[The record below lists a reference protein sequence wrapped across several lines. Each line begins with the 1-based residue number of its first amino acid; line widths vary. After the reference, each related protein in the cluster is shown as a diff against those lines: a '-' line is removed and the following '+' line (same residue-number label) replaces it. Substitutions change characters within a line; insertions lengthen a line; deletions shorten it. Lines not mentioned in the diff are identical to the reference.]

1 MANGSSP
8 PTFQHTAIEREPD
21 IAGERR
27 RGNPPPPPPRVVG
40 RAGHANQ
47 VAGTVQGALSQAQAS
62 RTTHGVDPD
71 RLLVLEFRSWDSG
84 ARDVVESRFGAT
96 VVDEQVETRPVERR
110 LVKVPGGQS
119 PDALAN
125 ALAGH
130 LGQADESQE
139 QLRIRP
145 ASKADLEAAKKIQQN
160 LGSVSRGELAVLERA
175 SWPASVDA
183 ALAAAAVQPLATLP
197 ARQQVSRVLV
207 QFQTRQD
214 VDTFRSEIGRYVRG
228 DSSTSAMPPG
238 ERRSFFDALEWFG
251 GRTRA
256 DRTGPRLAR
265 EGFPDAER
273 FALDVDLWHSG
284 GQSVATIIN
293 EIRSL
298 CSRHGGRYVDDL
310 RTASLILARIEATR
324 PLAEALLDLDVV
336 AQVNLPPV
344 LSPAYS
350 QIFADVEALPDE
362 QAPTGSEPRVGVLDS
377 GVLAAHP
384 LLRGWVLDEVD
395 FGTGEGTVT
404 DQHGHGTQ
412 VAGLIVYG
420 DVHHCLASRTWSPR
434 VLVASGKVL
443 LRGTDGRPVFPA
455 DHRPEKLVEDAI
467 KHLHEHQGC
476 RVFNLSLG
484 NADDVYDGG
493 RQFGWAELLDQLA
506 RELDVVIVVS
516 AGNIDHPPLPSPASG
531 REALQAAVRDARL
544 STATSR
550 ICSPGTASLAVTVG
564 ALARSDAPHTNGAVA
579 AAPVGAPAP
588 FSRVGPGYEAKDSQ
602 RAVKPDLVAYGGNF
616 GLRTFAGGAPRW
628 MSDYGLGEP
637 TTGLPRDAGRYL
649 TSVAGTSFAAPHV
662 AHAAALAMEASTL
675 SLGAD
680 ASANAV
686 RALLGACSVIP
697 ECPREWLLDPDG
709 KETWDKLRLVG
720 YGALDVAQVERSL
733 QHGAV
738 LMAEDAVAED
748 NWHVYSVKVPPAFFE
763 GRGRRGIVVSVAY
776 DPPVRASRKDYLAR
790 TMWVEVLKGISATE
804 IAAFRGRRSGPDK
817 APTLPTKNVLDMRPA
832 KGDVVWSTLQVR
844 RAEWTRAP
852 RLPLL
857 DGESDPSIHILVGC
871 QQRFSHGEGPDQWY
885 GLATR
890 FWHEDTT
897 VEIHQQ
903 LQLQNR
909 VRPRVS
915 VRARVRQRG

>member
-720 YGALDVAQVERSL
+720 YGTLDVAQVERSL

-871 QQRFSHGEGPDQWY
+871 QQRFPHGEGPDQWY
-885 GLATR
+885 GLAMR

>member
-21 IAGERR
+21 ITGERR

-47 VAGTVQGALSQAQAS
+47 VAGTVHGALTQAQAK
-62 RTTHGVDPD
+62 RTAHGIVPD

-96 VVDEQVETRPVERR
+96 VVDEQVETRSVELR
-110 LVKVPGGQS
+110 LVRLPGGQS
-119 PDALAN
+119 PDSLAGT
-125 ALAGH
+125 LAGH

-145 ASKADLEAAKKIQQN
+145 ASKADLDAARRSQQDIGN
-160 LGSVSRGELAVLERA
+160 AVRGELAVLERA
-175 SWPASVDA
+175 SWPASVEA
-183 ALAAAAVQPLATLP
+183 ALVAAAVHPLATLP

-207 QFQTRQD
+207 QFPSRHD
-214 VDTFRSEIGRYVRG
+214 VDRFRTEINAYLRG
-228 DSSTSAMPPG
+228 DTSTTTMPPG
-238 ERRSFFDALEWFG
+238 QRRSFFDALEWFG
-251 GRTRA
+251 GRTPA
-256 DRTGPRLAR
+256 DRTGARLAR
-265 EGFPDAER
+265 EGFPEADR
-273 FALDVDLWHSG
+273 FALDVDIWHSG
-284 GQSVATIIN
+284 GQSVAIIVN
-293 EIRSL
+293 EIRAL
-298 CSRHGGRYVDDL
+298 CARHGGRCVDDL
-310 RTASLILARIEATR
+310 RTASLILARIEASR
-324 PLAEALLDLDVV
+324 PLADALLDLDVV

-377 GVLAAHP
+377 GVLGAHP
-384 LLRGWVLDEVD
+384 LLRGWILDEVD

-412 VAGLIVYG
+412 VAGLVVYG
-420 DVHHCLASRTWSPR
+420 DVHRCLTSRTWSPR

-443 LRGTDGRPVFPA
+443 VRGADGRPVFPP
-455 DHRPEKLVEDAI
+455 DHRPEKLVEEAI
-467 KHLHEHQGC
+467 KHLHENQGC

-484 NADDVYDGG
+484 NSDDVYDGG

-516 AGNIDHPPLPSPASG
+516 AGNVDDPPLPAPTTG
-531 REALQAAVRDARL
+531 RDALQAAVRDARL
-544 STATSR
+544 GSRTAR
-550 ICSPGTASLAVTVG
+550 ICSPGTAALAVTVG
-564 ALARSDAPHTNGAVA
+564 ALARSDAPHTAGAVA

-616 GLRTFAGGAPRW
+616 GLRSIAGGAPRW

-649 TSVAGTSFAAPHV
+649 TSVAGTSFAAPQV
-662 AHAAALAMEASTL
+662 AHAAALAMDAATR
-675 SLGAD
+675 SLGVD

-686 RALLGACSVIP
+686 RALLGACSVVP
-697 ECPREWLLDPDG
+697 DCPRDWLLDADS
-709 KETWDKLRLVG
+709 KETWEKLRLVG
-720 YGALDVAQVERSL
+720 YGALDVTQIETSQ

-738 LMAEDAVAED
+738 LLAEDMVAED
-748 NWHVYSVKVPPAFFE
+748 NWHVYSVKVPPALCE

-776 DPPVRASRKDYLAR
+776 DPPVRASRKDYLSR
-790 TMWVEVLKGISATE
+790 TMWVEVLKGISAEE
-804 IAAFRGRRSGPDK
+804 IASFRGRRSGADK
-817 APTLPTKNVLDMRPA
+817 APALPTKNLLDLRPA

-852 RLPLL
+852 RLPIL
-857 DGESDPSIHILVGC
+857 DGESEPSIHVLVGC
-871 QQRFSHGEGPDQWY
+871 QQRFPHGEGSEQWY
-885 GLATR
+885 GLAMR

>member
-1 MANGSSP
+1 MG
-8 PTFQHTAIEREPD
+8 
-21 IAGERR
+21 
-27 RGNPPPPPPRVVG
+27 
-40 RAGHANQ
+40 
-47 VAGTVQGALSQAQAS
+47 
-62 RTTHGVDPD
+62 
-71 RLLVLEFRSWDSG
+71 
-84 ARDVVESRFGAT
+84 
-96 VVDEQVETRPVERR
+96 
-110 LVKVPGGQS
+110 
-119 PDALAN
+119 
-125 ALAGH
+125 
-130 LGQADESQE
+130 
-139 QLRIRP
+139 
-145 ASKADLEAAKKIQQN
+145 
-160 LGSVSRGELAVLERA
+160 
-175 SWPASVDA
+175 
-183 ALAAAAVQPLATLP
+183 
-197 ARQQVSRVLV
+197 
-207 QFQTRQD
+207 
-214 VDTFRSEIGRYVRG
+214 
-228 DSSTSAMPPG
+228 AMPPG

-251 GRTRA
+251 GRTPA

-265 EGFPDAER
+265 EGFPNTR
-273 FALDVDLWHSG
+273 HFALDVDLWHSS
-284 GQSVATIIN
+284 GQSVVTIVK

-298 CSRHGGRYVDDL
+298 CTRHGGRYVDDL
-310 RTASLILARIEATR
+310 RTASLVLARIEATR
-324 PLAEALLDLDVV
+324 PLADALLELDVV

-395 FGTGEGTVT
+395 FKTGEGTVT

-434 VLVASGKVL
+434 VMVASGKVL
-443 LRGTDGRPVFPA
+443 LRGTDGRPVFPP
-455 DHRPEKLVEDAI
+455 DHRPEKIVEEAI
-467 KHLHEHQGC
+467 RHLHHHQGC

-484 NADDVYDGG
+484 NTDDVYDGG
-493 RQFGWAELLDQLA
+493 RQFGWAEVLDQLA

-516 AGNIDHPPLPSPASG
+516 AGNIDDPPLPPSAAN
-531 REALQAAVRDARL
+531 RQALQAAVRDARL
-544 STATSR
+544 NTPTAR

-564 ALARSDAPHTNGAVA
+564 ALARSDAPHTSGAVA
-579 AAPVGAPAP
+579 AAPAGAPAP

-616 GLRTFAGGAPRW
+616 GLRTFAGDAPRW

-662 AHAAALAMEASTL
+662 AHAAALAMEAATL
-675 SLGAD
+675 SLGAE

-686 RALLGACSVIP
+686 RALLGACSVAP
-697 ECPREWLLDPDG
+697 ECPRDWLLDPDK
-709 KETWDKLRLVG
+709 KETWEKLRLVG

-738 LMAEDAVAED
+738 LMAEDAVTED
-748 NWHVYSVKVPPAFFE
+748 NWHVYSVKVPPAFLE
-763 GRGRRGIVVSVAY
+763 GRGRRGIVVSMAY

-790 TMWVEVLKGISATE
+790 TMWVEVLKGISASE
-804 IAAFRGRRSGPDK
+804 IEAFRGRRTGSDK
-817 APTLPTKNVLDMRPA
+817 ALKLPPKNVLDMRPTKA
-832 KGDVVWSTLQVR
+832 DLVWSTLQVR
-844 RAEWTRAP
+844 RTEWTRAP

-857 DGESDPSIHILVGC
+857 DGESEPSIHILVGC
-871 QQRFSHGEGPDQWY
+871 QLRFPHGEGPEQGY
-885 GLATR
+885 GLSVR

-909 VRPRVS
+909 IRPRVS

>member
-1 MANGSSP
+1 MVNRSSP

-47 VAGTVQGALSQAQAS
+47 VAGAVQEALSQAQTS
-62 RTTHGVDPD
+62 RTTHGVAPD

-125 ALAGH
+125 ALAEH
-130 LGQADESQE
+130 LGTTDESQE

-145 ASKADLEAAKKIQQN
+145 ASKADLEAAKKIQQD
-160 LGSVSRGELAVLERA
+160 LGSISRDELAVLERA
-175 SWPASVDA
+175 SWPSTVDA

-197 ARQQVSRVLV
+197 TRQQVSRVLV
-207 QFQTRQD
+207 QFQTLQD
-214 VDTFRSEIGRYVRG
+214 VDMFRSEIGRYLRG
-228 DSSTSAMPPG
+228 DTSTSAMPPG

-251 GRTRA
+251 RRTSA
-256 DRTGPRLAR
+256 DRSGPRLAR
-265 EGFPDAER
+265 EGFPDVER

-298 CSRHGGRYVDDL
+298 CTRHGGRYVDDL

-324 PLAEALLDLDVV
+324 PLAEALLALDVV

-443 LRGTDGRPVFPA
+443 LRGDDGRPVFPA

-516 AGNIDHPPLPSPASG
+516 AGNIDDPPLPSPALG
-531 REALQAAVRDARL
+531 RDALHAAVRDARL
-544 STATSR
+544 NSVTSR

-588 FSRVGPGYEAKDSQ
+588 FSRVGPGYEAKESQ

-649 TSVAGTSFAAPHV
+649 TSVVGTSFAAPHV
-662 AHAAALAMEASTL
+662 AHAAALAMEAATF
-675 SLGAD
+675 SLGVD

-686 RALLGACSVIP
+686 RALLGACSVLP
-697 ECPREWLLDPDG
+697 ECPREWLLDRDG
-709 KETWDKLRLVG
+709 KETWEKLRLVG
-720 YGALDVAQVERSL
+720 YGVLDVAQVERSL

-738 LMAEDAVAED
+738 IMAEDAVAED

-804 IAAFRGRRSGPDK
+804 IATYRERRSGPDK
-817 APTLPTKNVLDMRPA
+817 APMLPTKNVLDMRPA

-871 QQRFSHGEGPDQWY
+871 QQRFPHGEGSDQWY

-909 VRPRVS
+909 IRPRVS